1 MPIPHNGATLPGQQ
15 YDSRTSVVKQFTETR
30 MDRQSATAI
39 AGQAATEIIPGQ
51 AQDALVR
58 VFTDASAAYLAVTP
72 RLIAGYHNM
81 LADQVPDML
90 TGVTVTFNFSEQ
102 AGSDTNDEPL
112 VKVTGN
118 SGTYN
123 SDATSQAQAGASVMP
138 SIQPEIKQT
147 PQRVKC
153 TNAFFYMVGNFTEED
168 LLTKLGGAAY
178 FNASVLA
185 WPIFRPVAHTVV
197 LKGQQVSLRANCRAK
212 QYLTFSGDG
221 ATLSSYAYE
230 FIPGNDPT
238 NYYGQGTITGK
249 LNEGSAVEA
258 GLSNQIVTIPPTIH
272 ALITFSP
279 NTLSKTAS
287 VTVAAKIRQATVTGL
302 LTGTLQGINNSP
314 GTQNATAEAN
324 IYPTSLPATNV
335 TAIPTS
341 GLYLVDV
348 QSSFVEE
355 GVSFVHATVINASQ
369 FA

>member
-1 MPIPHNGATLPGQQ
+1 MSDGNVLSGQQ
-15 YDSRTSVVKQFTETR
+15 YDKQNGIIRQFTEQR
-30 MDRQSATAI
+30 MDRTNADAVL
-39 AGQAATEIIPGQ
+39 AQAATEIIPGQ
-51 AQDALVR
+51 YDDALVR
-58 VFTDASAAYLAVTP
+58 VFSSTSAAYLAVTP

-102 AGSDTNDEPL
+102 EGSDTNDEPL
-112 VKVTGN
+112 VFVTGN

-153 TNAFFYMVGNFTEED
+153 TNAFFYMVGDFTESD
-168 LLTKLGGAAY
+168 ILTKLSGVTY
-178 FNASVLA
+178 FNASVSA

-221 ATLSSYAYE
+221 ATLSSYAFE
-230 FIPGNDPT
+230 LIPGNDPDNDYT
-238 NYYGQGTITGK
+238 QGVITGK
-249 LNEGSAVEA
+249 LNEGNATEV

-272 ALITFSP
+272 ALITFSS

-287 VTVAAKIRQATVTGL
+287 VTVSAKIRAATVTGL
-302 LTGTLQGINNSP
+302 LSGTLNAINNSP
-314 GTQNATAEAN
+314 GTQTATAEAN

-341 GLYLVDV
+341 GLYLVDL
-348 QSSFVEE
+348 QSSFVES